1 LSEIPFQLPAVQER
15 SKNFRSVP
23 LIEASSARFGDSL
36 RVSIRADRSST
47 GIRYALGSADPIKD
61 GLPYTGP
68 LTLYR
73 SDTVS
78 AVAIDA
84 EGRPG
89 FVVSARYSRIDPKLK
104 VTLTYPYNRQ
114 YHAGGPLA
122 LVDGIEGDGAWR
134 KGHWHGYQGNPFE
147 AVLELP
153 KATVV
158 DSIDAGFLQDVR
170 SWIVLPAKVGFWAK
184 KSSTD
189 DWVFLGETTHQQ
201 SVTNL
206 EVFRQPLGIRCAAPG
221 PWSHLK
227 VTAQQYGALPAWHPG
242 AGGDSFIFV
251 DEIRWK

>member
-1 LSEIPFQLPAVQER
+1 MGYRVGRREGCRGGFVGDPLPASCRTGTKQEFSIGSFDR
-15 SKNFRSVP
+15 GLFCTFR
-23 LIEASSARFGDSL
+23 RFAPRG
-36 RVSIRADRSST
+36 IRADRSST

-78 AVAIDA
+78 AVAIDE

-104 VTLTYPYNRQ
+104 VSLTYPYNRQ

-170 SWIVLPAKVGFWAK
+170 SWIVLPARVGFWAK
-184 KSSTD
+184 NPPPMIGCSWAKPLINRVLPTWKSFVNP
-189 DWVFLGETTHQQ
+189 WAFVALLQALGPI
-201 SVTNL
+201 S
-206 EVFRQPLGIRCAAPG
+206 
-221 PWSHLK
+221 K
-227 VTAQQYGALPAWHPG
+227 
-242 AGGDSFIFV
+242 
-251 DEIRWK
+251 